1 MAAGGT
7 RSPVC
12 GPLSVSVRYAENVWS
27 RRDARSFFSTN
38 KKYLFIYFNNIV
50 KSSDFRRACSVSVRR
65 RRRRRVRVMSV
76 RVNSMDWLYERFSN
90 DCRYETG
97 WLCAFACRVRARR
110 RPLFFPVV
118 WRARARGGVATR
130 RPRGRDVMRRRPAG
144 VFALLAPRRY
154 PTPSPLAHSP
164 PVQPPAAFERH
175 PSLPAAIRRLFVV
188 ERETGGTLLDTRLS
202 HAPVQPP
209 PKDRPVDH
217 VIFFPLENKKIN
229 RNVK

>member
-12 GPLSVSVRYAENVWS
+12 GPLSVSVRYAANVWS
-27 RRDARSFFSTN
+27 PRDARSFFSTS
-38 KKYLFIYFNNIV
+38 KKYLFICFNNNIV

-65 RRRRRVRVMSV
+65 RRRRRVRV
-76 RVNSMDWLYERFSN
+76 NSMDWLNERFSN

-118 WRARARGGVATR
+118 RRARARGGVATR
-130 RPRGRDVMRRRPAG
+130 RPRGRDVMRRRRPAG
-144 VFALLAPRRY
+144 VFALLA
-154 PTPSPLAHSP
+154 AP
-164 PVQPPAAFERH
+164 PVPDPFPPRSFPASATSGRVRTPPLPTRRQPTLVCRGTQDRGDPPRH
-175 PSLPAAIRRLFVV
+175 PSFSRTVRPSL
-188 ERETGGTLLDTRLS
+188 
-202 HAPVQPP
+202 
-209 PKDRPVDH
+209 KDRPVDH